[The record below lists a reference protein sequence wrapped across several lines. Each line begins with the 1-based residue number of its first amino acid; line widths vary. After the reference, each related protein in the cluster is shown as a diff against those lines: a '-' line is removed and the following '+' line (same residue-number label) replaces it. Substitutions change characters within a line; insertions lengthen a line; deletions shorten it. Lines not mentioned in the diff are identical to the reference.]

1 MHKNFTNRIV
11 NDEKNINA
19 EIFNEYF
26 KYQNPSILIKDIY
39 NANQTRNEQ
48 IVNQVNDALI
58 DLRNTVKKKKIPEN
72 ENPLEVIK
80 IVERILD
87 FSKQQKVKDS
97 KY

>member
-11 NDEKNINA
+11 NDEKNINT

-26 KYQNPSILIKDIY
+26 KYQNPSFLIKDIY

-58 DLRNTVKKKKIPEN
+58 DLRNTVKKKEN
-72 ENPLEVIK
+72 SWKWKPTWSNQNCWKNPWP
-80 IVERILD
+80 
-87 FSKQQKVKDS
+87 
-97 KY
+97 